1 MSEKKRVLV
10 IGYGGAGSQAT
21 AHLAKNPNLR
31 VTVVTPFDFME
42 VTLCTAK
49 FLGLKEKVEEEHDKY
64 MFPLLKE
71 DNVDYVI
78 ASCTSLSNSSA
89 ALSNGQT
96 IDFDACV
103 VATGLKFP
111 IFQLDPSHPSKEFR
125 NSEIMG
131 LNSSVQKA
139 KHIVISGGGP
149 VGCEAAA
156 DIKLRSP
163 DKRLVIFFPYFFF
176 DCLQVILVSQLF
188 THMKLSWTKCRLL
201 FLSLVLK
208 PCKIWVS
215 LCYVVVNLN
224 VYLMERWC
232 FFFRIWIIFVVHE
245 LYSINCFA
253 GSFNQ
258 WREYTL

>member
-1 MSEKKRVLV
+1 LITIKGFNIGLLISIKLTQIVLNLRWFYTTLVKESWRKCHSKNKSKAMSEKKRVLV

-71 DNVDYVI
+71 DNVEYVI

-89 ALSNGQT
+89 TLSNGQT

-163 DKRLVIFFPYFFF
+163 DKRLVIFSIFYF
-176 DCLQVILVSQLF
+176 LVAY
-188 THMKLSWTKCRLL
+188 R
-201 FLSLVLK
+201 
-208 PCKIWVS
+208 
-215 LCYVVVNLN
+215 
-224 VYLMERWC
+224 
-232 FFFRIWIIFVVHE
+232 
-245 LYSINCFA
+245 
-253 GSFNQ
+253 
-258 WREYTL
+258 